1 MWNNNVSVQRV
12 YATNGSQAVW
22 AIFSG
27 IAGWK
32 RVKPGAADAVGN
44 LAELLSAAKAH
55 GRNVNVF
62 LQGNEVERA
71 LML

>member
-1 MWNNNVSVQRV
+1 MWNNNVSVQTV
-12 YATNGSQAVW
+12 YATNGAQAVW
-22 AIFSG
+22 AIFGG

-32 RVKPGAADAVGN
+32 RVKPGSADGVGN

-62 LQGNEVERA
+62 LQGNEIERA